1 MGLFSGLFG
10 SGSETTSNPV
20 ADLQTPCLSDI
31 YKKAQ
36 QQYEAGQLAP
46 NYFPGQTLTGFDP
59 VRAQG
64 VNIGVDTALGAQT
77 DLAQGQT
84 DLLTNILSGSDPFTQ
99 QLANQAAQATSGAF
113 GSAGTLGSQRNY
125 NAANKAAADA
135 ILNRQLDASQQVG
148 TAQTNA
154 LTPCLLYTSPSP
166 RDRQKSRMPSSA

>member
-10 SGSETTSNPV
+10 SSSTSSNPI
-20 ADLQTPCLSDI
+20 ADLQAQYLPDI
-31 YKKAQ
+31 YKQAQ

-46 NYFPGQTLTGFDP
+46 NYYPGQTLTGFDP

-84 DLLTNILSGSDPFTQ
+84 DLLTNILSG
-99 QLANQAAQATSGAF
+99 
-113 GSAGTLGSQRNY
+113 
-125 NAANKAAADA
+125 
-135 ILNRQLDASQQVG
+135 
-148 TAQTNA
+148 
-154 LTPCLLYTSPSP
+154 CLLYTSPSP